1 MVWTSHR
8 TTARVIVGRVCVS
21 MVHVRS
27 MSLQNFLRLL
37 LTIHYSPLTAKK
49 IMATVLEHPNTAPKN
64 DLPLKEAPNNLE
76 AEQAVLGAILANN
89 EALNHVGPSLEAED
103 FYAGIHQRIFKAI
116 KQFNDKGLIAN
127 PVTLKHHFA
136 GVEGVEDQYLA
147 RLVGSATS
155 IINIHDYARVIRDL
169 AIKRRLIAVGE
180 ETVLGAFNP
189 QNEENG
195 ISQVEQAE
203 QKLFRLATDGDGE
216 GGFKPLKNSV
226 VEALN
231 RTEKA
236 FQRSGA
242 VVGIDTG
249 FIDMNRLLGGL
260 HPSDLIILAGR
271 PAMGKTALATTIAQN
286 AAKAVANEDEG
297 ILDRGGKPRSVGFFS
312 LEMSGEQLAM
322 RLLASAC
329 GVGSH
334 KLQRGELT
342 QEEFQRLVESS
353 NSMAA
358 LPLHIDDT
366 PALSIGALRSRARR
380 LKRVHNVSLL
390 VVDYLQLL
398 RSSSNNSQMNRVQEV
413 SEITQGLK
421 AIAKELDIPVIALS
435 QLSRAVESR
444 DDKRPQLAD
453 LRESG
458 SIEQDAD
465 IVMFV
470 FREEYYKQRLQP
482 KEGTPEHATWMQEM
496 AEIHGV
502 AEVIVAKHRNGPVD
516 TVKLQFQG
524 ELTRFLDLAKDDH
537 LPEKYY

>member
-1 MVWTSHR
+1 
-8 TTARVIVGRVCVS
+8 
-21 MVHVRS
+21 
-27 MSLQNFLRLL
+27 
-37 LTIHYSPLTAKK
+37 
-49 IMATVLEHPNTAPKN
+49 MATVLEHPNTNAKN
-64 DLPLKEAPNNLE
+64 DGTSGAALKEAPNNLE

-89 EALNHVGPSLEAED
+89 EALNHVGSSLEAED

-136 GVEGVEDQYLA
+136 GAEGVEDHYLA

-155 IINIHDYARVIRDL
+155 IINIHDYARIIRDL
-169 AIKRRLIAVGE
+169 AIKRRLIGIGE
-180 ETVLGAFNP
+180 TTVVEAFNP
-189 QNEENG
+189 QSEHAG
-195 ISQVEQAE
+195 ITLVEMTE
-203 QKLFRLATDGDGE
+203 QQLFKLATEGDGE
-216 GGFKPLKNSV
+216 GGFKPLKNAV

-242 VVGIDTG
+242 VVGVDTG
-249 FIDMNRLLGGL
+249 FKDMNRVLGGL
-260 HPSDLIILAGR
+260 HPSDLLILAGR
-271 PAMGKTALATTIAQN
+271 PAMGKTALATTMAYN
-286 AAKAVANEDEG
+286 AAKALANEDM
-297 ILDRGGKPRSVGFFS
+297 DAHARNAKPRSVGFFS

-322 RLLASAC
+322 RLLAAAGGIS
-329 GVGSH
+329 SH
-334 KLQRGELT
+334 KLQRGDLT

-353 NSMAA
+353 TEMAN

-366 PALSIGALRSRARR
+366 PALTIGALRSRARR
-380 LKRVHNVSLL
+380 LKRVHNVALL
-390 VVDYLQLL
+390 VIDYLQLV
-398 RSSSNNSQMNRVQEV
+398 RPSSSNGQANRVQEV

-470 FREEYYKQRLQP
+470 YREEYYMQRTQP
-482 KEGTPEHATWMQEM
+482 REGTPEHSEWQNKM
-496 AEIHGV
+496 AEIHGL
-502 AEVIVAKHRNGPVD
+502 ADVIIAKHRNGPVD
-516 TVKLQFQG
+516 TVTLQFQS
-524 ELTRFLDLAKDDH
+524 ELTRFMDHVKPDH
-537 LPEKYY
+537 LPEQYY

>member
-1 MVWTSHR
+1 
-8 TTARVIVGRVCVS
+8 
-21 MVHVRS
+21 
-27 MSLQNFLRLL
+27 
-37 LTIHYSPLTAKK
+37 
-49 IMATVLEHPNTAPKN
+49 MATVLEHPQNKPEAG
-64 DLPLKEAPNNLE
+64 PLKEAPHNLE
-76 AEQAVLGAILANN
+76 AEQAILGAILANN
-89 EALNHVGPSLEAED
+89 EALNHVGGALVPED
-103 FYAGIHQRIFKAI
+103 FYAGIHQRIYKAI
-116 KQFNDKGLIAN
+116 QQFNDKGLIAN

-136 GVEGVEDQYLA
+136 GAEGVEDQYLA
-147 RLVGSATS
+147 RLVANATS
-155 IINIHDYARVIRDL
+155 IINIHDYTRIIRDL
-169 AIKRRLIAVGE
+169 AVKRRLIGIGE
-180 ETVLGAFNP
+180 NVVVEAFNP
-189 QNEENG
+189 TSDQG
-195 ISQVEQAE
+195 ITLVERTE
-203 QKLFRLATDGDGE
+203 QQLFNLATDGDVE
-216 GGFKPLKNSV
+216 GGFKALKFSIV
-226 VEALN
+226 DALN

-242 VVGIDTG
+242 VVGLDTG
-249 FIDMNRLLGGL
+249 FTDMNRLLGGL
-260 HPSDLIILAGR
+260 HPADLLILAGR
-271 PAMGKTALATTIAQN
+271 PAMGKTALATTIAYN
-286 AAKAVANEDEG
+286 AAKALAREDAPALE
-297 ILDRGGKPRSVGFFS
+297 RGEKTRSVGFFS

-334 KLQRGELT
+334 KLQRGDLT
-342 QEEFQRLVESS
+342 QEEFQTLVERSGELA
-353 NSMAA
+353 SM
-358 LPLHIDDT
+358 PLHIDDT

-380 LKRVHNVSLL
+380 LKRVHNVSLI
-390 VVDYLQLL
+390 VVDYLQLV
-398 RSSSNNSQMNRVQEV
+398 RPSSSNSQANRVQEV

-482 KEGTPEHATWMQEM
+482 KEGTPEHQTWQAEM
-496 AEIHGV
+496 AAIHGV

-524 ELTRFLDLAKDDH
+524 ELTRFLDYVAPDH
-537 LPEKYY
+537 LPEQHY

>member
-1 MVWTSHR
+1 
-8 TTARVIVGRVCVS
+8 
-21 MVHVRS
+21 
-27 MSLQNFLRLL
+27 
-37 LTIHYSPLTAKK
+37 
-49 IMATVLEHPNTAPKN
+49 MATVLEHPTTTQKN
-64 DLPLKEAPNNLE
+64 DAPLKEAPNNLE

-89 EALNHVGPSLEAED
+89 EALNHVGSLEPED

-136 GVEGVEDQYLA
+136 GAEGVEDHYLA
-147 RLVGSATS
+147 RLVGNATS
-155 IINIHDYARVIRDL
+155 IINMHDYARIIRDL
-169 AIKRRLIAVGE
+169 AIKRRLIGVGE
-180 ETVLGAFNP
+180 GVVNEVYNP
-189 QNEENG
+189 ENHEDG
-195 ISQVEQAE
+195 ITLVEKAE
-203 QKLFRLATDGDGE
+203 QQLFKLATDGDAE
-216 GGFKPLKNSV
+216 GGFKPLKHSV
-226 VEALN
+226 VDALN

-236 FQRSGA
+236 FQRSGQ

-249 FIDMNRLLGGL
+249 FKDMNKLLGGL
-260 HPSDLIILAGR
+260 HPSDLLILAGR

-286 AAKAVANEDEG
+286 AAKAIAREDEDA
-297 ILDRGGKPRSVGFFS
+297 IARGEKPRSVGFFS

-334 KLQRGELT
+334 KLQRGDLS
-342 QEEFQRLVESS
+342 QDEFNRLVESS
-353 NSMAA
+353 SEMAR

-366 PALSIGALRSRARR
+366 PALTIGALRSRARR

-390 VVDYLQLL
+390 VIDYLQLV
-398 RSSSNNSQMNRVQEV
+398 RPSSSNSQSNRVQEV

-482 KEGTPEHATWMQEM
+482 KEGTPEHATWMAEM
-496 AEIHGV
+496 AAIHGV

-524 ELTRFLDLAKDDH
+524 ELTRFLDLVQDDH
-537 LPEKYY
+537 LPEQYY

>member
-1 MVWTSHR
+1 
-8 TTARVIVGRVCVS
+8 
-21 MVHVRS
+21 
-27 MSLQNFLRLL
+27 
-37 LTIHYSPLTAKK
+37 
-49 IMATVLEHPNTAPKN
+49 MATVLEHPHTKN
-64 DLPLKEAPNNLE
+64 DASSTTPMREAPNNLE

-89 EALNHVGPSLEAED
+89 EALNHVGSLEPED

-136 GVEGVEDQYLA
+136 GAEGVEDHYLA
-147 RLVGSATS
+147 RLVGNATS
-155 IINIHDYARVIRDL
+155 IINMHDYARIIRDL
-169 AIKRRLIAVGE
+169 AIKRRLIGVGE
-180 ETVLGAFNP
+180 GVVNEVYNP
-189 QNEENG
+189 ENHEDG
-195 ISQVEQAE
+195 ITLVEKAE
-203 QKLFRLATDGDGE
+203 QQLFKLATDGDAE
-216 GGFKPLKNSV
+216 GGFKPLKHSV
-226 VEALN
+226 VDALN

-236 FQRSGA
+236 FQRSGQ
-242 VVGIDTG
+242 VVGLDTG
-249 FIDMNRLLGGL
+249 FRDMNKLLGGL
-260 HPSDLIILAGR
+260 HPSDLLILAGR

-286 AAKAVANEDEG
+286 AAKAIAREDEDA
-297 ILDRGGKPRSVGFFS
+297 LARGEKPRSVGFFS

-334 KLQRGELT
+334 KLQRGDLS
-342 QEEFQRLVESS
+342 QDEFNRLVESS
-353 NSMAA
+353 SEMAR

-366 PALSIGALRSRARR
+366 PALTIGALRSRARR

-390 VVDYLQLL
+390 VIDYLQLV
-398 RSSSNNSQMNRVQEV
+398 RPSSSNSQSNRVQEV

-482 KEGTPEHATWMQEM
+482 KEGTPEHATWMAEM
-496 AEIHGV
+496 AAIHGV

-524 ELTRFLDLAKDDH
+524 ELTRFLDLVQDDH
-537 LPEKYY
+537 LPEQYY